1 MLYFYLFA
9 AVAGSLLVGVS
20 VASGGGN
27 DGDGGGGGDS
37 SDVHLLAGGSGG
49 HAQVPE
55 QALTA
60 SGGPG
65 HTNLSHSHHGS
76 SLGAAAL
83 QLFSLQLWTY
93 LLAFGGLTG
102 LLLRTLGHVG
112 EPLAGLCALG
122 VGLGTALTARK
133 VLRGMTREVDSGTV
147 DAERLL
153 GATAEVLVP
162 ADAGKTGKVR
172 LSVRGQTVDLLAR
185 APDGSA
191 LTAGAEVVILDVK
204 DGVAEVTTE
213 VPELST
219 QPAQLSASRQ
229 ASRALAA
236 PISTP
241 KGNDQQKG

>member
-27 DGDGGGGGDS
+27 DGDAGGGGDS
-37 SDVHLLAGGSGG
+37 SDAHALTDGSG
-49 HAQVPE
+49 HAQAPE
-55 QALTA
+55 QALTT
-60 SGGPG
+60 SSGPG
-65 HTNLSHSHHGS
+65 HMNLSHSHHGS
-76 SLGAAAL
+76 GLGAAAL
-83 QLFSLQLWTY
+83 QLLSLQLWTY

-112 EPLAGLCALG
+112 EPMAGLCALS

-133 VLRGMTREVDSGTV
+133 VLRGLAREVDSGTV

-185 APDGSA
+185 ASDGSA
-191 LTAGAEVVILDVK
+191 LTAGAEVVILEVK

-213 VPELST
+213 VPELSAK
-219 QPAQLSASRQ
+219 PALPSSQQ
-229 ASRALAA
+229 AARAALAA
-236 PISTP
+236 PISSP